1 MVDSSVRFQPST
13 LPEAARILGVSESTV
28 RRLVKAGK
36 LEAER
41 VLRPQ
46 GHVWMVMVPASSTGP
61 SEDPPRWVGAS
72 PANPPEQPAAG
83 SATSPALATWMTSV
97 LEPLIVELGT
107 SRQRIEDLARENG
120 RQSVELER
128 ARVEIDALTSSAAL
142 ETAQSTPRAPGT
154 FLRAW
159 ARLDWLIVA
168 LVAAVV
174 VAGVLLVWP
183 R

>member
-46 GHVWMVMVPASSTGP
+46 GHVWMVRVPAPATDPP
-61 SEDPPRWVGAS
+61 SEPPRWIGAS
-72 PANPPEQPAAG
+72 PANPPGEPAAA
-83 SATSPALATWMTSV
+83 SATPSALASWMTAV
-97 LEPLIVELGT
+97 LEPVMAELAV
-107 SRQRIEDLARENG
+107 SRQQLVSQAETIGTLRAENRALLARTAPQPPDPTMG
-120 RQSVELER
+120 APWTRWR
-128 ARVEIDALTSSAAL
+128 AVSPL
-142 ETAQSTPRAPGT
+142 
-154 FLRAW
+154 
-159 ARLDWLIVA
+159 WLLPVGA
-168 LVAAVV
+168 LVAVV
-174 VAGVLLVWP
+174 VLLV

>member
-1 MVDSSVRFQPST
+1 
-13 LPEAARILGVSESTV
+13 
-28 RRLVKAGK
+28 
-36 LEAER
+36 
-41 VLRPQ
+41 
-46 GHVWMVMVPASSTGP
+46 
-61 SEDPPRWVGAS
+61 
-72 PANPPEQPAAG
+72 
-83 SATSPALATWMTSV
+83 MTSV